1 GLRMI
6 EKELASHRLLA
17 LRIDPF
23 WSGAGTEEVRGGL
36 AELGY
41 LPMEEPPWSARTLE
55 VAIDREPEQL
65 LLTFRKET
73 RYDVRKA
80 LKLNLDVR
88 EDLDDTGLAEF
99 EELYRRMTVTKGAHT
114 RPAGFFA

>member
-1 GLRMI
+1 
-6 EKELASHRLLA
+6 
-17 LRIDPF
+17 
-23 WSGAGTEEVRGGL
+23 
-36 AELGY
+36 
-41 LPMEEPPWSARTLE
+41 EPPWSARTLE

-114 RPAGFFA
+114 RPAGFFAAIRDYCRAWPQRGFIISSWTGAELL